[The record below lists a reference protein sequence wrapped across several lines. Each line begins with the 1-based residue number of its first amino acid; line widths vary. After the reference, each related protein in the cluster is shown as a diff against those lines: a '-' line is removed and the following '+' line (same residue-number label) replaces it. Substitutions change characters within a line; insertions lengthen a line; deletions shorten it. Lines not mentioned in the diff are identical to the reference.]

1 MKLSRIALAAAAVLS
16 GASLAS
22 CSQSQPIGVCDG
34 VPGACL
40 DLYVSYPAGTA
51 TGYDLEV
58 TAVYDG
64 KSSKRITSKPGNVSL
79 PNHFRVVPPPG
90 VSSAN
95 VTAISIRASTR
106 GELLAAAKVLDPFL
120 SGTEHRTLSVEL
132 QKHGGQIFESEPH
145 DYIACIGPNTPTGPR
160 STRIADLDSDGHN
173 DIIVTCYN
181 DTNIAIL
188 YGTPRGPFTRI
199 QPNLVRIGKY
209 AYFSAIMDV
218 DQNGTLDIVTP
229 SYETSVSGTN
239 GLSVLTSAP
248 GRGWVIP
255 KLIASSE
262 VRLLDAVAADFN
274 GDGML
279 ELIINTNEVA
289 VVPPPPSASKLL
301 IFPNNFLA
309 DAGKTFSK
317 INLQTV
323 SGSTVS
329 GAYSLAT
336 GFLDDDSNADV
347 VISGNSTGN
356 IAVVWGDSLQRSPV
370 VQTYSAGI
378 EPMSVLVADIDNDK
392 RNDIIVSHCNSP
404 SIMLYKNMGNRIFSE
419 PKRID
424 TGRRSCSAIADDF
437 DRDGKVDLAVWNNGD
452 FTISIL
458 RGTGTGEF
466 QPVQTII
473 NGYIAYYG
481 HMSSG
486 DLNNDGMPD
495 IVLSGSA
502 SNDLNAVGAT
512 VSVHY
517 NQVP

>member
-1 MKLSRIALAAAAVLS
+1 M
-16 GASLAS
+16 
-22 CSQSQPIGVCDG
+22 
-34 VPGACL
+34 
-40 DLYVSYPAGTA
+40 
-51 TGYDLEV
+51 
-58 TAVYDG
+58 
-64 KSSKRITSKPGNVSL
+64 
-79 PNHFRVVPPPG
+79 
-90 VSSAN
+90 
-95 VTAISIRASTR
+95 
-106 GELLAAAKVLDPFL
+106 
-120 SGTEHRTLSVEL
+120 
-132 QKHGGQIFESEPH
+132 
-145 DYIACIGPNTPTGPR
+145 
-160 STRIADLDSDGHN
+160 
-173 DIIVTCYN
+173 
-181 DTNIAIL
+181 
-188 YGTPRGPFTRI
+188 
-199 QPNLVRIGKY
+199 Y

-218 DQNGTLDIVTP
+218 DRNGTLDIVTP
-229 SYETSVSGTN
+229 SYEIALSSTN